1 MIFWGMIFY
10 LRIESFLTVGGSY
23 TYGTN
28 ILGSNLDIRGVVLE
42 HNNSLYGRFDVSI
55 LLKQMD

>member
-1 MIFWGMIFY
+1 MIFWVMIFY

-42 HNNSLYGRFDVSI
+42 HNNPLYGRFDLSI